1 MSHVIRRVVDEI
13 EHTRRNRAGKSRVD
27 DREEAERETP
37 SVGIF
42 DYNDEFVTYSLNRNQ
57 CIISVIHRFAVLFIT
72 VIIIEYSLFL
82 SDFD

>member
-1 MSHVIRRVVDEI
+1 MSRVIRRVVDEI

-42 DYNDEFVTYSLNRNQ
+42 DYNDEFETYSIGNDS
-57 CIISVIHRFAVLFIT
+57 ISRKMWNNGMFNVKVSR
-72 VIIIEYSLFL
+72 YRYQ
-82 SDFD
+82 